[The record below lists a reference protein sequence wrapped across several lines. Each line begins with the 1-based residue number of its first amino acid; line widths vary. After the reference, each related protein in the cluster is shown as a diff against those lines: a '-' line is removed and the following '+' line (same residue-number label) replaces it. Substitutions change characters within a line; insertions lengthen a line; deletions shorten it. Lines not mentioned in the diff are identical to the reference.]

1 MRGLKQA
8 RWAQTPP
15 TPSVSS
21 PAYLEGREA
30 KACGPA
36 SGTKVEGSGRKAK
49 EHSSSYHSPCACCH
63 RWGLRGQHC
72 PLPMRRASRDLARA
86 VSSPLAHPWPTHR
99 LWGCQEGAGQ
109 SVDDAV
115 EGHDVPHND
124 MANHNC
130 SWDLWG
136 DQVRPS
142 G

>member
-36 SGTKVEGSGRKAK
+36 SGTKVQGSGREAK
-49 EHSSSYHSPCACCH
+49 ERSSSYHSPCACCH
-63 RWGLRGQHC
+63 RWGLRGYHC
-72 PLPMRRASRDLARA
+72 PLPTRRASETWPERSPHPLPTPGQLTGCGGARRGLAR
-86 VSSPLAHPWPTHR
+86 VWMMPLKATMSHTMTWLTTTAPGTCKETR
-99 LWGCQEGAGQ
+99 
-109 SVDDAV
+109 
-115 EGHDVPHND
+115 
-124 MANHNC
+124 
-130 SWDLWG
+130 
-136 DQVRPS
+136 VRPS